1 MHVSNRPPPLGAAR
15 QNSALGHQTQQL
27 QAKKVCVVYER
38 EGASGHVSLS
48 LSCAHAVPLHVGL
61 LGKGAVLVKQALLYL
76 SVVKPRSTPTLS
88 AKAMSS
94 RRMSIYPS
102 SNQMVIP
109 VPMLA

>member
-1 MHVSNRPPPLGAAR
+1 M
-15 QNSALGHQTQQL
+15 
-27 QAKKVCVVYER
+27 C
-38 EGASGHVSLS
+38 

-76 SVVKPRSTPTLS
+76 SDVKPRRTPTLS
-88 AKAMSS
+88 AKAKSS

-102 SNQMVIP
+102 SNQMAVIP